1 MLKGKVYV
9 VILNVLIL
17 LFYIVYVFLMNLLIM
32 NDIEFYLLEIFIL
45 NFRLWRK
52 DMKLYSVYMK
62 MIVENVF

>member
-32 NDIEFYLLEIFIL
+32 NDIKFYLLEIFIL